1 MRQVPGSVRGSGGL
15 KGRAPAAENWS
26 SMPDRAPKAP
36 APPPW
41 MPIITAL
48 RGNKRLRR
56 IEYRVVRVPE
66 KDLPVVLCAYRA
78 VEK

>member
-1 MRQVPGSVRGSGGL
+1 
-15 KGRAPAAENWS
+15 
-26 SMPDRAPKAP
+26 
-36 APPPW
+36 